1 MKLNLNKFGKMF
13 PFKKRKKSQKYFDN
27 SLQNIAEKQEILFE
41 NRKSSFEDNNSID
54 NNLVALLKPHSF
66 ESEQFKMLRT
76 KLLFPGSGNAPRSI
90 MVTSAALK
98 EGKSFTAA
106 NLAISIAQTT
116 DRYVLLVDSDL
127 RTPCIHTLFGFGEVR
142 GLSEY
147 LSGEVALSSLLLRT
161 KVNGLT
167 ILPGGA
173 PPHNPS
179 ELLSSE
185 KMTELLGEVKD
196 KYSDRYVVIDSP
208 PPLIMA
214 GTTVIARQ
222 VEGIVVVVKYGS
234 TPVDLLT
241 ELIDTVEKEK
251 ILGII
256 INESTYYGHG
266 RRGKYGKLYSGSL
279 KNRFS

>member
-1 MKLNLNKFGKMF
+1 M
-13 PFKKRKKSQKYFDN
+13 
-27 SLQNIAEKQEILFE
+27 QNNTEKQEILFE
-41 NRKSSFEDNNSID
+41 TRNSSYKDNSNSID
-54 NNLVALLKPHSF
+54 SNLIALLKPHSF

-76 KLLFPGSGNAPRSI
+76 KLLFPGSGDSPRSI

-98 EGKSFTAA
+98 EGKSFVAA

-116 DRYVLLVDSDL
+116 DRYVLLMDCDL
-127 RTPCIHTLFGFGEVR
+127 RTPCVHTLFGFSEGP

-147 LSGEVALSSLLLRT
+147 LSGEETLSSLLLKT

-167 ILPGGA
+167 ILPGGL
-173 PPHNPS
+173 PPYNPS

-185 KMTELLGEVKD
+185 KMTELLEEVKD
-196 KYSDRYVVIDSP
+196 KYSDRYIVIDSP

-222 VEGIVVVVKYGS
+222 VDGIVVVVKYGS
-234 TPVDLLT
+234 TPADLVT

-251 ILGII
+251 ILSIVV
-256 INESTYYGHG
+256 NKSTYYGHG
-266 RRGKYGKLYSGSL
+266 RRGKYGKLYAGSL

>member
-1 MKLNLNKFGKMF
+1 MFSLKKLY
-13 PFKKRKKSQKYFDN
+13 KKRKKSGSANKKPDIMQDKT
-27 SLQNIAEKQEILFE
+27 EKQEILPE
-41 NRKSSFEDNNSID
+41 NRNSSYDID
-54 NNLVALLKPHSF
+54 GKLITLLKPHSY

-76 KLLFPGSGNAPRSI
+76 KLLFPNSGNPPRSV
-90 MVTSAALK
+90 MVTSAALE
-98 EGKSFTAA
+98 EGKSFVSA

-116 DRYVLLVDSDL
+116 DRYVLLMDCDL
-127 RTPCIHTLFGFGEVR
+127 RTPCVHSLFGFNEMP

-147 LSGEVALSSLLLRT
+147 LSGEMALSSLLLRT
-161 KVNGLT
+161 NINGLT

-185 KMTELLGEVKD
+185 KMSELIEEVKA
-196 KYSDRYVVIDSP
+196 KYNDRYIIIDSP

-222 VEGIVVVVKYGS
+222 VDGIVVVVKYGS
-234 TPVDLLT
+234 TPADLVT

-251 ILGII
+251 ILGIVM
-256 INESTYYGHG
+256 NESSYRGHG
-266 RRGKYGKLYSGSL
+266 RHGKYGKLYSGSL

>member
-1 MKLNLNKFGKMF
+1 MFSLKKLY
-13 PFKKRKKSQKYFDN
+13 KKRKKSGSANKKPDVMQDKT
-27 SLQNIAEKQEILFE
+27 EKQEILPE
-41 NRKSSFEDNNSID
+41 NQNLSYDID
-54 NNLVALLKPHSF
+54 GKLITLLKPHSY

-76 KLLFPGSGNAPRSI
+76 KLLFPNSGNPPRSI
-90 MVTSAALK
+90 MVTSAALE
-98 EGKSFTAA
+98 EGKSFVSA

-116 DRYVLLVDSDL
+116 DRYVLLMDCDL
-127 RTPCIHTLFGFGEVR
+127 RTPCVHSLFGFNEMPP

-147 LSGEVALSSLLLRT
+147 LSGEVALSSLLLKT

-196 KYSDRYVVIDSP
+196 KYSDRYIVIDSP

-234 TPVDLLT
+234 TPMDLLT

>member
-1 MKLNLNKFGKMF
+1 MFALKKL
-13 PFKKRKKSQKYFDN
+13 FKKRKRSEKYFDN
-27 SLQNIAEKQEILFE
+27 SLQNNTEKQEILFE
-41 NRKSSFEDNNSID
+41 TRNPSYKDNSNSID
-54 NNLVALLKPHSF
+54 SNLIALLKPHSF

-76 KLLFPGSGNAPRSI
+76 KLLFPGSGNPPRSI

-98 EGKSFTAA
+98 EGKSFVAA

-116 DRYVLLVDSDL
+116 DRYVLLMDCDL
-127 RTPCIHTLFGFGEVR
+127 RTPCVHTLFGFSEGP

-147 LSGEVALSSLLLRT
+147 LSGEETLSSLLLKT

-167 ILPGGA
+167 ILPGGV
-173 PPHNPS
+173 PPYNPS

-185 KMTELLGEVKD
+185 KMTELLEEVKD

-222 VEGIVVVVKYGS
+222 VDGIVVVVKYGS
-234 TPVDLLT
+234 TPADLVT

-251 ILGII
+251 ILSIVV
-256 INESTYYGHG
+256 NESTYYGHG
-266 RRGKYGKLYSGSL
+266 RRGKYGKLYAGSL